1 MDRQQ
6 TQFVFLNLGHF
17 FDHLLPLVFATVAA
31 VTLYQE
37 WGMTYDK
44 LALYAMPGILAFGLG
59 ALPAGWLADRWSR
72 EGMMLI
78 FFLGIGASAVA
89 TAFARTP
96 IEIAVGLFAV
106 GLFGAIYHPVGL
118 AMVIQGR
125 QRTGLPLAVNGIFG
139 NLGVA
144 CAALF
149 AGFLIDFSGW
159 RAAFIWPGT
168 ATLLVGLA
176 YAVFLLTGRRLTG
189 SASLFSAQGE
199 TSGGAQFSHRLLIR
213 ILAVVFFSTA
223 IGGLIFQCTTFAL
236 PKVMH
241 ERLAEMAVSASQVG
255 WYVFVVFA
263 CASVGQLIVGF
274 MVDRWSLKRIFLG
287 IALFQVGFFLLMI
300 GQSGVSALVIAIAF
314 MLVVFGQIPIND
326 VLIGRVTKTNWRSRV
341 LAIRY
346 VITFSIGMTSVPIIA
361 LVYAH
366 LGFDELFM
374 ILAGLAVLIFSAV
387 AFLPRASS
395 PAT

>member
-176 YAVFLLTGRRLTG
+176 
-189 SASLFSAQGE
+189 
-199 TSGGAQFSHRLLIR
+199 
-213 ILAVVFFSTA
+213 
-223 IGGLIFQCTTFAL
+223 
-236 PKVMH
+236 
-241 ERLAEMAVSASQVG
+241 
-255 WYVFVVFA
+255 
-263 CASVGQLIVGF
+263 
-274 MVDRWSLKRIFLG
+274 
-287 IALFQVGFFLLMI
+287 
-300 GQSGVSALVIAIAF
+300 
-314 MLVVFGQIPIND
+314 
-326 VLIGRVTKTNWRSRV
+326 
-341 LAIRY
+341 
-346 VITFSIGMTSVPIIA
+346 
-361 LVYAH
+361 
-366 LGFDELFM
+366 
-374 ILAGLAVLIFSAV
+374 
-387 AFLPRASS
+387 
-395 PAT
+395 